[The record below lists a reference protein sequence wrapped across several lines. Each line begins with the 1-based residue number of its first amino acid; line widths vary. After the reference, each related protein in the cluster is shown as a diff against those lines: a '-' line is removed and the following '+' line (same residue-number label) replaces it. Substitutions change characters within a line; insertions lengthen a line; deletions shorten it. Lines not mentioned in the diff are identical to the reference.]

1 MHSEPI
7 ELKAPVFNVQTLATH
22 DGPGIRT
29 VVFLKG
35 CPLRCNWC
43 ANPEGQNPLEEL
55 LWKRVRC
62 RNFGNEACG
71 VCEDVCQFGAIRFS
85 HDGDQR
91 IPIIDRKI
99 CFRCTAKSCV
109 SACPN
114 KALENIGKQKTVS
127 EIFLE
132 TKKDIRYFW
141 NSGGGITLSGGE
153 PLLYPLWASELIDR
167 YKSFSVGTVIE
178 TCGYWEWQNVEN
190 VVEKAQLVY
199 YDLKTLEDSVHKH
212 TTSVSNDRIV
222 ENLVLLS
229 EKMREKVIV
238 SLPIISGVHD
248 TVAQSEKIMNFLIT
262 VGLNQIRLLPYHR
275 LGIGKYEQ
283 LGRDYPHRHCDYLI
297 AEDTLNKI
305 KNLFS
310 EHGFRIEN

>member
-1 MHSEPI
+1 MPSEQK

-55 LWKRVRC
+55 LWKQVRC
-62 RNFGNEACG
+62 KTCG
-71 VCEDVCQFGAIRFS
+71 VCEAVCPFGGIRFS

-91 IPIIDRKI
+91 KPIFYREI
-99 CFRCTAKSCV
+99 CLRCTAKLCV

-114 KALENIGKQKTVS
+114 KALEKIGKQKTVS

-132 TKKDIRYFW
+132 TKKDMRYFW

-167 YKSFSVGTVIE
+167 YKNFSVGTVIE
-178 TCGYWEWQNVEN
+178 TCGYWEWQSVEN

-199 YDLKTLEDSVHKH
+199 YDLKTLEDSVHKQ
-212 TTSVSNDRIV
+212 TTGVSNHRIV

-229 EKMREKVIV
+229 KKMPEKVIV
-238 SLPIISGVHD
+238 SLPIIPGVHD
-248 TVAQSEKIMNFLIT
+248 TFAHSEKIMSFLIT
-262 VGLNQIRLLPYHR
+262 VGLKQIRLLPYHR
-275 LGIGKYEQ
+275 LGIGKYEE
-283 LGRDYPHRHCDYLI
+283 LGMDYPHRYCDHLI

-305 KNLFS
+305 ENLFS
-310 EHGFRIEN
+310 EHGFRIEK